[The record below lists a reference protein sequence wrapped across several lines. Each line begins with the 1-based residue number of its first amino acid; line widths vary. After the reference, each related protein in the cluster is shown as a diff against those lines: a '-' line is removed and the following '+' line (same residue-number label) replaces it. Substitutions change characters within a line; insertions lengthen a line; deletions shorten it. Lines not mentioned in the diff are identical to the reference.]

1 MISAQLH
8 LLKTMK
14 IKVENHSNLFRDSET
29 GAIVNTNY
37 TEYKNYMNSL
47 KYKKRESDKIKNL
60 ENNVESLKNDLQE
73 IKDLLKCL
81 IKE

>member
-1 MISAQLH
+1 MLD
-8 LLKTMK
+8 MK

-29 GAIVNTNY
+29 NAIVNTNM

-47 KYKKRESDKIKNL
+47 KYRKKDTERVTKIEEDVK
-60 ENNVESLKNDLQE
+60 SLKDDLQE

>member
-1 MISAQLH
+1 
-8 LLKTMK
+8 MK
-14 IKVENHSNLFRDSET
+14 IKVENRVNLYRDSET
-29 GAIVNTNY
+29 NAIVNTNM

-47 KYKKRESDKIKNL
+47 KYKKRELDKIKQI
-60 ENNVESLKNDLQE
+60 EDDVQSVKDDLKE

>member
-1 MISAQLH
+1 
-8 LLKTMK
+8 MK

-47 KYKKRESDKIKNL
+47 KYKKRELNRIDML
-60 ENNVESLKNDLQE
+60 ENNVNSLKDDIQE

>member
-1 MISAQLH
+1 MISDQLH
-8 LLKTMK
+8 LLKYMK

-47 KYKKRESDKIKNL
+47 KYKKRELNRIDML
-60 ENNVESLKNDLQE
+60 ENNVNSLKDDIQE

>member
-1 MISAQLH
+1 
-8 LLKTMK
+8 MK

-29 GAIVNTNY
+29 NAIVSTNM
-37 TEYKNYMNSL
+37 TEYKNYVNSIKHKNREL
-47 KYKKRESDKIKNL
+47 SRMKKIEDD
-60 ENNVESLKNDLQE
+60 VELVKNDLQE

>member
-1 MISAQLH
+1 
-8 LLKTMK
+8 MK

-29 GAIVNTNY
+29 NAIVNTNV
-37 TEYKNYMNSL
+37 TEYRNYINSL
-47 KYKKRESDKIKNL
+47 KYKKRELNKMKQL
-60 ENNVESLKNDLQE
+60 EEDVQSVKDDLKE